1 MMPQSS
7 SKLSGRNCHAFH
19 AGFAVPKHVLMPEHW
34 FARLSDL
41 LSIVKLLVIYQQLW
55 VLFDVQY

>member
-19 AGFAVPKHVLMPEHW
+19 AGFAVPKHVLMPEDW
-34 FARLSDL
+34 FRLSDL